1 MADKYLLRVTAGPS
15 YDPSTHK
22 PVPVNTPTATHITS
36 PVCDANISVRIQNYR
51 GLPRNSP
58 TTSPYFSHAP
68 HTHDQYSI
76 AFHLLPHKSI
86 PGPTLVFGNDFD
98 HPIRDRLPPGFNTAF
113 RIAKWAIDPG
123 LEGDVY
129 SDTPHLYGNALSSV
143 NVLRV
148 GEKVKEGEEKV
159 SAATG
164 GVEEND
170 GEKALEEGGEGEGV
184 EWRKERDV
192 PEGADARK
200 KWFLQQERKEGWEW
214 EEGRVYQGD
223 FFNPYL
229 DFNGGFHSRSRSGKD
244 ESEFALKLPG
254 FSLSILPFLGGHDSL
269 RYVMKNT
276 TTNEVLFVV
285 VFTLLHKEDVD
296 KEEAEGA
303 EGSKPDK
310 TGESKE
316 DGTRHEGE
324 KNFEPRSDDLD

>member
-1 MADKYLLRVTAGPS
+1 M
-15 YDPSTHK
+15 
-22 PVPVNTPTATHITS
+22 
-36 PVCDANISVRIQNYR
+36 
-51 GLPRNSP
+51 
-58 TTSPYFSHAP
+58 
-68 HTHDQYSI
+68 
-76 AFHLLPHKSI
+76 
-86 PGPTLVFGNDFD
+86 
-98 HPIRDRLPPGFNTAF
+98 
-113 RIAKWAIDPG
+113 
-123 LEGDVY
+123 Y

-244 ESEFALKLPG
+244 ESGGNWLRCLLILMVWVQSLPSSYRA
-254 FSLSILPFLGGHDSL
+254 FRCQYYRF
-269 RYVMKNT
+269 
-276 TTNEVLFVV
+276 
-285 VFTLLHKEDVD
+285 
-296 KEEAEGA
+296 
-303 EGSKPDK
+303 
-310 TGESKE
+310 
-316 DGTRHEGE
+316 
-324 KNFEPRSDDLD
+324 